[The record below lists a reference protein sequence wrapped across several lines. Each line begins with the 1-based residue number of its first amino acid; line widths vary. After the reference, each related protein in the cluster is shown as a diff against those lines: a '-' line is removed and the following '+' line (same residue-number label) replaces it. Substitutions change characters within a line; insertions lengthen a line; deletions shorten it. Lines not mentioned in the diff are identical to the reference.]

1 MGYNEINKPMSS
13 EIALPQIKKISD
25 IFQDNLCIPHYQ
37 RPYRWKAEKHVK
49 QLIED
54 IERELFKKTPEYRI
68 GSIILHN
75 ENIVDGQQRL
85 VTLTLILLVLGY
97 DWKQSL
103 LDQEFKHIDSKNNI
117 KHNYGY
123 IKNYF
128 RLYTDDKKELIKNFV
143 LDNCT
148 SVVIKLINISEAF
161 QLFDSQNARGRSLEP
176 ADLLKAFHLRE
187 MSDNTTTEKKI
198 CVKIWEQAI
207 NEGLLNDV
215 IGKYLFRIRKWKNKE
230 WNYYFTKDEIDEFKG
245 ISIIR
250 TIKEG
255 KLYPFVLI
263 SMQNSMSV
271 NFQINE
277 SIVNGIR
284 FFKYIDHYVQMYK
297 EIKSFQENVSLH
309 GLNFSYSGWYRIGDR
324 RIKTVFLNILMCY
337 LDKFGKDECFV
348 DFSKDLYRWAYLPR
362 LTQTQ
367 IRYQTILKLFEDDQY
382 NPIQQIDSWYYPE
395 IQSFR
400 RKIRLKQDIQIKKE
414 NREIEECIT
423 TIEEAWKR

>member
-1 MGYNEINKPMSS
+1 MKEINEQISY
-13 EIALPQIKKISD
+13 EIPLPQIKKIVD
-25 IFQDNLCIPHYQ
+25 IFKNNLCIPYYQ

-97 DWKQSL
+97 EGKRSL
-103 LDQEFKHIDSKNNI
+103 LNQEFKHVDSKNNI

-123 IKNYF
+123 IEKYF
-128 RLYTDDKKELIKNFV
+128 RLYTDDKKELIKNFI

-148 SVVIKLINISEAF
+148 SVVITLIDVSEAF

-187 MSDNTTTEKKI
+187 MSDNTTTEKI
-198 CVKIWEQAI
+198 NCVKIWEQAI
-207 NEGLLNDV
+207 DEDLLNDV
-215 IGKYLFRIRKWKNKE
+215 IGKYLFRIRKWKKRE
-230 WNYYFTKDEIDEFKG
+230 WDYYFTKDEIEEFKG

-271 NFQINE
+271 NFQISE

-297 EIKSFQENVSLH
+297 ELKLFQENAGLH
-309 GLNFSYSGWYRIGDR
+309 GLNFTYSGWYRIGDR

-337 LDKFGKDECFV
+337 LDKFGKDECFI
-348 DFSKDLYRWAYLPR
+348 DFSKDLYRWAYLTR

-367 IRYQTILKLFEDDQY
+367 IRYQTIRNLFKDDQH
-382 NPIQQIDSWYYPE
+382 NPIQQIESWYYPD

-400 RKIRLKQDIQIKKE
+400 RKIRLKQDIQIVKE
-414 NREIEECIT
+414 NTEIEKCIT
-423 TIEEAWKR
+423 VIEEAWKR

>member
-1 MGYNEINKPMSS
+1 MKEINEQISY
-13 EIALPQIKKISD
+13 EIPLPQIKKIVD
-25 IFQDNLCIPHYQ
+25 IFKNNLYIPYYQ

-97 DWKQSL
+97 EGKRSL
-103 LDQEFKHIDSKNNI
+103 LNQEFKHVDSKNNI

-123 IKNYF
+123 IEKYF
-128 RLYTDDKKELIKNFV
+128 RLYTDDKKELIKNFI

-148 SVVIKLINISEAF
+148 SVVITLIDVSEAF

-187 MSDNTTTEKKI
+187 MSDNTTTEKI
-198 CVKIWEQAI
+198 NCVKIWEQAI
-207 NEGLLNDV
+207 DEDLLNDV
-215 IGKYLFRIRKWKNKE
+215 IGKYLFRIRKWKKRE
-230 WNYYFTKDEIDEFKG
+230 WDYYFTKDEIEEFKG

-271 NFQINE
+271 NFQISE

-297 EIKSFQENVSLH
+297 ELKLFQENAGLH
-309 GLNFSYSGWYRIGDR
+309 GLNFTYSGWYRIGDR

-337 LDKFGKDECFV
+337 LDKFGKDECFI
-348 DFSKDLYRWAYLPR
+348 DFSKDLYRWAYLTR

-367 IRYQTILKLFEDDQY
+367 IRYQTIRNLFKDDQH
-382 NPIQQIDSWYYPE
+382 NPIQQIESWYYPD

-400 RKIRLKQDIQIKKE
+400 RKIRLKQDIQIVKE
-414 NREIEECIT
+414 NTEIEKCIT
-423 TIEEAWKR
+423 VIEEAWKR